1 MLIIIAATGHRPK
14 DLFGYQSEKP
24 YEALQHLI
32 EEAIA
37 DIARQNGLSL
47 NAIELR
53 TGGAQGADQTAFCA
67 GQGIGCTSHVF
78 IPFVGQDSRWQKD
91 GLFGKSA
98 YQRMLREA
106 DCITIVERIERYS
119 HTTSIAQKLMDRNE
133 AMLDGADILLAICRY
148 DDWMAQKGGTAA
160 TMRKAMHRS
169 IPIYRINPIT
179 GEHGWI
185 CGTNL

>member
-1 MLIIIAATGHRPK
+1 MIIAATGHRPK

-32 EEAIA
+32 EEALA

-53 TGGAQGADQTAFCA
+53 TGGAQGADQTAFHA
-67 GQGIGCTSHVF
+67 GKDIGCISHVF
-78 IPFVGQDSRWQKD
+78 IPFIGQDSRWQKD
-91 GLFGKSA
+91 GLFGQSA

-106 DCITIVERIERYS
+106 DHITIVERIERFS
-119 HTTSIAQKLMDRNE
+119 HATSVAQKLMYRNE
-133 AMLDGADILLAICRY
+133 AMLDGADVLLAICKH
-148 DDWMAQKGGTAA
+148 DDWMTQKSGTAA

-169 IPIYRINPIT
+169 IPIYRINPMT